1 MTTEVPFITYTPE
14 QLIYHKQLDD
24 DELTIEFAKVKAID
38 PTKNSRS
45 FAGNPI
51 IYHYQMSAL
60 IDVKTLRKKNT
71 FKPSI
76 RETFLDP
83 ELYKDLWKRMIS
95 LNRHGDNRRGFAIV
109 NRLFEAERFNQAVV
123 FFKTATAKYL
133 YHHLK
138 ATKVLDVCAGW
149 GGRLLGAYG
158 LGISYVGYD
167 TNTDLKAG
175 YDKLLEKLNDPKLEM
190 RYENSLT
197 AEFPEYDCVLTSP
210 PYYVK
215 ELYPHMNTWI
225 NENDFYDT
233 FLVPLIAKCIRG
245 CKAGGK
251 VCFNISPEM
260 YDKLVPRFRPCDNE
274 IDLLQ
279 SKRLGKDKQDKIYIW
294 NC

>member
-1 MTTEVPFITYTPE
+1 MSEIPFHTHTPDDII
-14 QLIYHKQLDD
+14 LHKQL
-24 DELTIEFAKVKAID
+24 EEEILTIELNKIKGFDASN
-38 PTKNSRS
+38 NSRS
-45 FAGNPI
+45 FIGNPV

-60 IDVKTLRKKNT
+60 IDVKTAGSKGK
-71 FKPSI
+71 FKPSL
-76 RETFLDP
+76 REVLLTPD
-83 ELYKDLWKRMIS
+83 LYANLWKRMVQ
-95 LNRHGDNRRGFAIV
+95 LNRTGTIP

-133 YHHLK
+133 YQTLK

-149 GGRLLGAYG
+149 GGRMLGAWG

-175 YDKLLEKLNDPKLEM
+175 YDKLLERLNDPKLEM

-197 AEFPEYDCVLTSP
+197 AKFPEYDCVLTSP

-215 ELYPHMNTWI
+215 ELYNHMATWKD
-225 NENDFYDT
+225 ENDFYDA
-233 FLVPLIAKCIRG
+233 FLVPLIAKCIAG
-245 CKAGGK
+245 CSKGGK

-260 YDKLVPRFRPCDNE
+260 YAKLLTRFRPCDSE

-279 SKRLGKDKQDKIYIW
+279 QKRLDKNKQDKIYIW

>member
-1 MTTEVPFITYTPE
+1 MSEIPFHTYTPE
-14 QLIYHKQLDD
+14 DIIQHKQLEEEILTL
-24 DELTIEFAKVKAID
+24 ELNKIKYFDASN
-38 PTKNSRS
+38 NSRS
-45 FAGNPI
+45 FIGNPV

-60 IDVKTLRKKNT
+60 IDVKTAGSKGK
-71 FKPSI
+71 FKPSL
-76 RETFLDP
+76 REVLITP
-83 ELYKDLWKRMIS
+83 ELYANLWKRMVQ
-95 LNRHGDNRRGFAIV
+95 LNRTGTIP

-133 YHHLK
+133 YQTLK

-149 GGRLLGAYG
+149 GGRMLGAWG
-158 LGISYVGYD
+158 LDISYVGYD

-175 YDKLLEKLNDPKLEM
+175 YDKLLERLNDPKLEM
-190 RYENSLT
+190 RYENSLI

-215 ELYPHMNTWI
+215 EVYNHMTIWKSE
-225 NENDFYDT
+225 NEFYDT
-233 FLVPLIAKCIRG
+233 FLVPLIAKCIAG
-245 CKAGGK
+245 CSKGGK

-260 YDKLVPRFRPCDNE
+260 YAKLLTRFRECDSE

-279 SKRLGKDKQDKIYIW
+279 QKRLDKNKQDKIYIW

>member
-1 MTTEVPFITYTPE
+1 MTTEPPFMTYTPE
-14 QLIYHKQLDD
+14 QLIYHKQLED
-24 DELTIEFAKVKAID
+24 DEITLELAKIKAID
-38 PTKNSRS
+38 HTKNSRCFS
-45 FAGNPI
+45 GNPI

-60 IDVKTLRKKNT
+60 IDVKTLKSKNK
-71 FKPSI
+71 FKPSM

-83 ELYKDLWKRMIS
+83 VLYADLWKRMCS
-95 LNRHGDNRRGFAIV
+95 LNRHGDNRRGLAIV

-133 YHHLK
+133 YHTLK

-149 GGRLLGAYG
+149 GGRMLGAWG

-167 TNTDLKAG
+167 TNTDLKPG
-175 YDKLLEKLNDPKLEM
+175 YDKLLERLNDPKLEM

-210 PYYVK
+210 PYYIK
-215 ELYPHMNTWI
+215 EVYNHMSTWA
-225 NENDFYDT
+225 NENEFYDN
-233 FLVPLIAKCIRG
+233 FLVPLIAKCIAG
-245 CKAGGK
+245 CSKGGK

-260 YDKLVPRFRPCDNE
+260 YEKLLRRFRPCDSE